1 MQHGVAQ
8 PKAQLSQQAA
18 GLVSKP
24 KQESKDP
31 PGGGYHLD
39 VFAVSAVMVTLKRR
53 DESPQPI
60 FASGMKLF
68 VCLLFLLPWHIHH
81 LIQKGMKR
89 LITHVMWPPWGSR
102 QISKQLKDG
111 LREQGKENE
120 LGFCYGSEWG
130 LDESLCV
137 HGSELE
143 CFDITKRGSI

>member
-39 VFAVSAVMVTLKRR
+39 VFAVSALMVTLKRR

-68 VCLLFLLPWHIHH
+68 VCVAMAYTSLDP
-81 LIQKGMKR
+81 KR
-89 LITHVMWPPWGSR
+89 YETAYHSCNVAILG
-102 QISKQLKDG
+102 
-111 LREQGKENE
+111 EQTD
-120 LGFCYGSEWG
+120 F
-130 LDESLCV
+130 
-137 HGSELE
+137 
-143 CFDITKRGSI
+143 